1 MSGSVAA
8 RASRRGMRY
17 NGGMKILKILGIAV
31 LGLAILCA
39 AGLVW
44 MAPRYS
50 PDLPTG
56 SAAPDVAMATL
67 DGEPLPLASLRGK
80 VVLLDFWSTT

>member
-1 MSGSVAA
+1 
-8 RASRRGMRY
+8 MRY
-17 NGGMKILKILGIAV
+17 NGAMKILKLLGIAV

-50 PDLPTG
+50 PDLATG
-56 SAAPDVAMATL
+56 SAAPEVALSTL
-67 DGEPLPLASLRGK
+67 DGEPLPLSDLHGK

>member
-1 MSGSVAA
+1 
-8 RASRRGMRY
+8 
-17 NGGMKILKILGIAV
+17 
-31 LGLAILCA
+31 
-39 AGLVW
+39 